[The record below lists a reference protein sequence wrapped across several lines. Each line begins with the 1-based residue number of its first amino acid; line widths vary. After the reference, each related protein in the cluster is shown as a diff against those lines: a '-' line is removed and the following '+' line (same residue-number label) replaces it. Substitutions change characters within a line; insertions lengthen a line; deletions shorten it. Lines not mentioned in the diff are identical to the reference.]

1 VPKEKKEFLRTV
13 PPFSLLPSEV
23 IDGLLLKIKVK
34 TFPAGAYVFRQG
46 EESLDT
52 LFLILS
58 GSAEVV
64 AINDKGDETVVG
76 FRSEEEFFGE
86 TGLTGGQYSATI
98 RAKEELTC
106 LLIPGEEIEE
116 LIGRHNNFAGYV
128 TELLLERMRSLYEE
142 IIHEQSFDANSR
154 VETPL
159 FRKRISD
166 IMSTPVV
173 TCRVDDSVVSVS
185 KLMEHK
191 KISAVFVVD
200 NESRPVGVITTADLV
215 HKIIA
220 RSVTD
225 YLNVTAGMIM
235 NTKLVSI
242 PSKAFFAEAL
252 LAVSK
257 YQTKHLAV
265 TSREKLVGIVTVAD
279 LIKTRSTGTLT
290 LIHDIES
297 QQDIEGL
304 TAIGT
309 ETDNLLNA
317 LVAEKA
323 PVQEILMIISE
334 FHERLTRKV
343 VQLCEQEM
351 VKMGYGPPP
360 VEYCW
365 VNMGSAGR
373 KEQTARTDQDNMI
386 IFKDHESIDLDYIQG
401 YFLKLAI
408 MVNEGLD
415 RCGFAKCPG
424 NVMASN
430 PQWCKSLGEWEELCE
445 VWIGTVAK
453 DPQAIRQLTIL
464 LDFRP
469 VYGNKKLADSL
480 WKNIIKLYNNNS
492 SAVTHFL
499 TQDDLSARVP
509 VTMWGGFSTVK
520 TGPHKDEINLKNSAC
535 VHIVNCIRIFA
546 LNSGITETST
556 FRRIAELRKRGGL
569 KSDEADFI
577 EASFETLMMF
587 RVRENLKKVKRGEK
601 ADNYINPAHLRKQE
615 REILKGAFTAV
626 NRLQKLTGSTFTVVW
641 LSK

>member
-1 VPKEKKEFLRTV
+1 MPKEKKEFLRTV
-13 PPFSLLPSEV
+13 PPFSLLPPEV
-23 IDGLLLKIKVK
+23 IDGLLLKISVK
-34 TFPAGAYVFRQG
+34 SYTAGSYVFKQG
-46 EESLDT
+46 EESLNT
-52 LFLILS
+52 LFLILN

-64 AINDKGDETVVG
+64 ASNDKGDETVVG
-76 FRSEEEFFGE
+76 FRSEEDFFGE
-86 TGLTGGQYSATI
+86 TGLTGGQYSASI
-98 RAKEELTC
+98 RAKEDLTC
-106 LLIPGEEIEE
+106 LLIPGEEMEE
-116 LIGRHNNFAGYV
+116 LIGRHTNFAGYV
-128 TELLLERMRSLYEE
+128 TELLVERMRALYEE
-142 IIHEQSFDANSR
+142 IIHEQSFDAYSR

-173 TCRVDDSVVSVS
+173 TCRIDDVVVDVS
-185 KLMEHK
+185 KLMEKK
-191 KISAVFVVD
+191 KISAVIVVD
-200 NESRPVGVITTADLV
+200 NETRPVGVITTADIV
-215 HKIIA
+215 NKIIA

-225 YLNVTAGMIM
+225 YLSATAGMIM
-235 NTKLVSI
+235 NTNLISI
-242 PSKAFFAEAL
+242 ASKAFFAEAL

-279 LIKTRSTGTLT
+279 LVKTRSTGTLT

-304 TAIGT
+304 STIGT

-351 VKMGYGPPP
+351 VKKGYGPPP
-360 VEYCW
+360 VDYCW

-373 KEQTARTDQDNMI
+373 QEQTARTDQDNMI
-386 IFKDHESIDLDYIQG
+386 IFKDHESIDPDYIQG

-408 MVNEGLD
+408 LVNEGLD

-430 PQWCKSLGEWEELCE
+430 PQWCKSLAEWEELCE
-445 VWIGTVAK
+445 AWIETVTK
-453 DPQAIRQLTIL
+453 DPQALRQLTIL

-480 WKNIIKLYNNNS
+480 WKSIIKTYNNS
-492 SAVTHFL
+492 SAISHFL

-509 VTMWGGFSTVK
+509 VTMWGGFSTEK
-520 TGPHKDEINLKNSAC
+520 TGPHKDEINLKSSAC
-535 VHIVNCIRIFA
+535 VHIINCIRIFA
-546 LNSGITETST
+546 LKSGISETST
-556 FRRIAELRKRGGL
+556 FRRLSELRKRGGL

-587 RVRENLKKVKRGEK
+587 RIRENLKKVKRGEK
-601 ADNYINPAHLRKQE
+601 ADNYINPSYLSKQE

-626 NRLQKLTGSTFTVVW
+626 NRLQKLTGSTYTLVW